1 MTQEIEETFDD
12 AIASINVQGWN
23 LYSLEQTSV
32 IELSYHPDTPLWRCT
47 LREIA
52 NKPRCEILYG
62 RGPTPV
68 SALHN
73 ALGSASELERENAIS
88 GMLEANDEPT
98 PESTEPKLMFEDI
111 AKLFLKREPINR
123 RL

>member
-1 MTQEIEETFDD
+1 MTFDE
-12 AIASINVQGWN
+12 AIASINEQGWN
-23 LYSLEQTSV
+23 LHALHQTDA
-32 IELSYHPDTPLWRCT
+32 IELGYHPDTPLWKCT

-62 RGPTPV
+62 SGDSPT

-73 ALGSASELERENAIS
+73 ALGSASELERENAICE
-88 GMLEANDEPT
+88 MLEAHDEPT
-98 PESTEPKLMFEDI
+98 PESDEPQLMFEDI
-111 AKLFLKREPINR
+111 AKLFLRQKEPINR

>member
-1 MTQEIEETFDD
+1 MTQGIEESFDD
-12 AIASINVQGWN
+12 AIASINEQGWN
-23 LYSLEQTSV
+23 LHALHQTST
-32 IELSYHPDTPLWRCT
+32 IELGYHPDTPEWKCT

-52 NKPRCEILYG
+52 NKPRGEILHG
-62 RGPTPV
+62 SGPTPV

-73 ALGSASELERENAIS
+73 AMGSASELERENAICE
-88 GMLEANDEPT
+88 MLEANDEPT
-98 PESTEPKLMFEDI
+98 PESIEPKLMFDDI